1 MKSAN
6 CISATGRIPLTER
19 PMAEPTIRLSA
30 RGVSMTRRDPNSS
43 WSPWVTLNT
52 PPALPTSSPI
62 TITVSSARISS
73 ASPSWIA
80 CSRFFSAI
88 SLTLGV
94 DALER
99 LFGIGE
105 GRLFR
110 VLARLGDLRLYL
122 SRYLLSPLLVEEP
135 VLHQILLEA
144 QDRVLLAPLL
154 DLLTLAVTPV
164 VVIRGVGGHAVGLG
178 LDQGRTIPSAG
189 ALDGFSDDLVDGE
202 HVVPVHPVAGEAVT
216 LGALSY
222 GAGDLQRLGDR
233 DGVDVILYEEDDGEI
248 VDAGEVHRLVP
259 VTLAG
264 RSLAATGEHDPVL
277 TAHLE
282 GQSAPGRLRVLDRDG
297 RRGGDYVELS
307 AREVPRHL
315 APAAVRVL
323 LLPEEREQLVPG
335 GHPQSHHDAVVA
347 VVGVDVVVTG
357 TQVVGRADL
366 APLLALAGDD
376 ERRLALA
383 VQDPGSLVH
392 PASEQHVAVDL

>member
-80 CSRFFSAI
+80 CNRFFSAI

-122 SRYLLSPLLVEEP
+122 GRYLLSPLLVEEP

-144 QDRVLLAPLL
+144 HDRVLLAPLL
-154 DLLTLAVTPV
+154 DLLALAVAPV
-164 VVIRGVGGHAVGLG
+164 VVVRGVCGHAVGLG
-178 LDQGRTIPSAG
+178 LDQGRTVPPAG
-189 ALDGFSDDLVDGE
+189 TLNGLSGDLVDGE
-202 HVVPVHPVAGEAVT
+202 HVVPVHPVSWEAVA
-216 LGALSY
+216 LGALRY
-222 GAGDLQRLGDR
+222 GAGDLQWLGDG
-233 DGVDVILYEEDDGEI
+233 DGVDVVLDEEDDWEI
-248 VDAGEVHRLVP
+248 VDAGEVHRLMP

-264 RSLAATGEHDPVL
+264 RGLAATGEHHPVL
-277 TAHLE
+277 AAHLE
-282 GQSAPGRLRVLDRDG
+282 GQSAPCRLWVLDRDG
-297 RRGGDYVELS
+297 RRSGDDVELA

-315 APAAVRVL
+315 APGAIRVL
-323 LLPEEREQLVPG
+323 LLPEEREQLVTG
-335 GHPQSHHDAVVA
+335 SHP
-347 VVGVDVVVTG
+347 
-357 TQVVGRADL
+357 
-366 APLLALAGDD
+366 
-376 ERRLALA
+376 
-383 VQDPGSLVH
+383 
-392 PASEQHVAVDL
+392 

>member
-80 CSRFFSAI
+80 CNRFFSAI

-122 SRYLLSPLLVEEP
+122 GRYLLSPLLVEEP

-144 QDRVLLAPLL
+144 HDRVLLAPLL
-154 DLLTLAVTPV
+154 D
-164 VVIRGVGGHAVGLG
+164 
-178 LDQGRTIPSAG
+178 
-189 ALDGFSDDLVDGE
+189 
-202 HVVPVHPVAGEAVT
+202 
-216 LGALSY
+216 
-222 GAGDLQRLGDR
+222 GAGIGIGWSWSGGVLGTAA
-233 DGVDVILYEEDDGEI
+233 GLMAVI
-248 VDAGEVHRLVP
+248 AWFALVF
-259 VTLAG
+259 
-264 RSLAATGEHDPVL
+264 AATHP
-277 TAHLE
+277 
-282 GQSAPGRLRVLDRDG
+282 
-297 RRGGDYVELS
+297 RGLWD
-307 AREVPRHL
+307 
-315 APAAVRVL
+315 
-323 LLPEEREQLVPG
+323 
-335 GHPQSHHDAVVA
+335 
-347 VVGVDVVVTG
+347 
-357 TQVVGRADL
+357 
-366 APLLALAGDD
+366 
-376 ERRLALA
+376 
-383 VQDPGSLVH
+383 
-392 PASEQHVAVDL
+392 